1 MNSPTTLAARALRPL
16 CKIVDVPDG
25 IARSYGVVDE
35 LTAEHGVVTSELVP
49 ALSQVRHGT
58 PRARLTLARL
68 RF

>member
-1 MNSPTTLAARALRPL
+1 MCPT
-16 CKIVDVPDG
+16 G

-49 ALSQVRHGT
+49 ALSQVRHDT